1 MLWRFR
7 REIIFIVLIL
17 IAIWLIK
24 YGVSFRAFF
33 SKHMT
38 TSGNFQPG
46 VERIINEN
54 EQLKKLLGLK
64 QSGNFSHV
72 VYAGVKTIS
81 PWVFPSVIVVDK
93 GTENGVREGMS
104 VISSSGSLI
113 GRIITV
119 NKNDSTAITLYHPDS
134 KVSVMVL
141 STGELAVIEGVS
153 VASLY
158 PYLRIK
164 FLPPE
169 CKASVGDIVETSGL
183 TRLFPLHI
191 KVGIIL
197 KIDRSG
203 SEPIAQGIVSPFFIH
218 ENINTVALVE

>member
-1 MLWRFR
+1 
-7 REIIFIVLIL
+7 IVLMI
-17 IAIWLIK
+17 IGIWLIR
-24 YGVSFRAFF
+24 YGVSFRTTF
-33 SKHMT
+33 SKHT
-38 TSGNFQPG
+38 ASSGNFQPG
-46 VERIINEN
+46 VERIVNEN

-64 QSGNFSHV
+64 QSENFSHI
-72 VYAGVKTIS
+72 VYADVKTIS
-81 PWVFPSVIVVDK
+81 PWVFPSIMVVDK
-93 GTENGVREGMS
+93 GAENGVKEGMS

-119 NKNDSTAITLYHPDS
+119 NKNDATAITLYHPDS

-153 VASLY
+153 VTPLY

-169 CKASVGDIVETSGL
+169 CRASAGDIVETSGL
-183 TRLFPLHI
+183 TRLFPHHI
-191 KVGIIL
+191 KVGTIL
-197 KIDRSG
+197 KIDRSS
-203 SEPIAQGIVSPFFIH
+203 SEPIARGIVSPFFIH